1 MSYVNPRYNRANLP
15 DFYPTLRARVS
26 QYFTDN
32 NISRHANTTMVV
44 KTVIL
49 ILMYL
54 VPLGLLYS
62 GIITHPLLL
71 IGLWLIMG
79 LGMAGIGM
87 SVMHDANHGSYSRS
101 ERVNTILGYLL
112 NIVGGNADFWKI
124 QHNVLHHTYTN
135 VDGADEDIDIP
146 VLLRFSPGQRRY
158 WIHRFQHIYA
168 FILYGFLTV
177 PWLTSK
183 EIQQF
188 IGYKKKGLIPE
199 GKTFNLLIVKTVI
212 SKIVYFT
219 LILVLPM
226 ILIPVSPWFT
236 LLCFFIMHY
245 VASFILGIIFQTAHV
260 MPDCAFP
267 VPDEK
272 GSLETNWA
280 VHQLLTTTNYA
291 PKSRIFAWFV
301 GGLNFQVEHHL
312 FPNIC
317 HVHYKRISSIVA
329 ETARE
334 YGLPYNSQKNF
345 LHAVRAHSQWL
356 YQLGRKDVLQPIP
369 VTTGNS

>member
-44 KTVIL
+44 KTVVL

-62 GIITHPLLL
+62 GMITHPLLL
-71 IGLWLIMG
+71 IGLWLLMG

-146 VLLRFSPGQRRY
+146 VLLRFSPTQRRY

-199 GKTFNLLIVKTVI
+199 GKTFRLLIVKTVI

-245 VASFILGIIFQTAHV
+245 VASFILGVIFQTAHV

-317 HVHYKRISSIVA
+317 HVHYKRISGIVA

-334 YGLPYNSQKNF
+334 YGLPYYSQKNF

-369 VTTGNS
+369 VSTKNA

>member
-146 VLLRFSPGQRRY
+146 VLLRFSPTQRRY

>member
-146 VLLRFSPGQRRY
+146 VLLRFSPVQRRY

-199 GKTFNLLIVKTVI
+199 GKTFNLLILKTVI

-369 VTTGNS
+369 VTNGNS